1 MKKPLILLL
10 FLFSINT
17 RAGNFNQFF
26 PRIIR
31 AEGVR
36 FTITQYDNGG
46 ATKFGIT
53 LMTYKDYCRSQL
65 SFCDK
70 NGDRVLN
77 AFDLSLTTLN
87 DVKPIY
93 KQNYWNRVKADEVQN
108 QAVAEILTDIVINC
122 GFKQGSNHIKFVQ
135 KSLKIK
141 PTGLLDKR
149 TISKINKANSRKV
162 YLTIYKYRNGYY
174 KKIGVGKQGKFLK
187 GWLNRIQNLKKEH
200 EKLHYI

>member
-36 FTITQYDNGG
+36 FTITQYDKGG

-93 KQNYWNRVKADEVQN
+93 KQNYWNRVNADQIKN
-108 QAVAEILTDIVINC
+108 QALAEVLTDIVINC
-122 GFKQGSNHIKFVQ
+122 GFKQGKKHIKFIQ
-135 KSLKIK
+135 KLLKIK
-141 PTGLLDKR
+141 QTGFLDKR
-149 TISKINKANSRKV
+149 TIAKINNSNARV
-162 YLTIYKYRNGYY
+162 IYIGIFNYRNDYY
-174 KKIGVGKQGKFLK
+174 TILGVGSQKKFK
-187 GWLNRIQNLKKEH
+187 FGWLNRIKNLKKEH